1 MIEILQL
8 EDSTR
13 QTLTEMTSTT
23 QKIHYASY
31 EKKKGTG
38 KKQKFQ
44 PNSNPSS
51 SSSSGQ
57 KQDSTG
63 SQKLCYRCKKNYTKG
78 HEKVCKALNAKCNA
92 CGIEGHF
99 EIACKKSGNFPKK
112 FPSKFQKP
120 GSTSRMKIA
129 SAIEE
134 PALQADFF
142 DEKGVLKD
150 YRPKSMYVLSGTSD
164 DKPIMIEFGCGLTP
178 VSFDRKL
185 TLQADTGADMNAI
198 NKKTFIELF
207 PDVELEES
215 TQILQNFDKRLIKP
229 IGSFRCFLRWK
240 GHKYRVKF
248 EVMGIEIQNL
258 LSRETTFLMGI
269 LKKCLSVEKTPNEPD
284 NQISS
289 LPVSDH
295 SVPPT
300 EAVPLTSTEADPLM
314 PAEADPLTSME
325 GVFSH
330 SVTSMEGVFGHS
342 VMSTAGVFGH
352 SVMSTAGVFGHSV
365 PPTEAVPLASMDR
378 SQMNCASIS
387 DTAETPDSSSDRVVD
402 LNNHS
407 LSIADLPLTQDK
419 VESTYAD
426 VFQGLGKFLGDP
438 YKLRLKPDA
447 VSVKHRPRRV
457 PVHLQDALHEE
468 VERLVKI
475 DVLEKVTEPTEWV
488 NSFVIVEKVI
498 DSLNAHS
505 PNHSIKKSI
514 CLCIDP
520 KDLNEALERE
530 PYYSRSID
538 ELISMFAGAKVFTI
552 VDMDKGNWQV
562 VLHPESRK
570 LTCMAFD
577 IGRYQFKRLP
587 MGSKVASDIFIL
599 IILQVIQNMQ
609 LSMQSRQ
616 NSRRK

>member
-1 MIEILQL
+1 
-8 EDSTR
+8 
-13 QTLTEMTSTT
+13 MTSTT

-44 PNSNPSS
+44 SNSNSSS

-63 SQKLCYRCKKNYTKG
+63 SQKLCYQCKKSYTKG

-112 FPSKFQKP
+112 SSSKFQKP
-120 GSTSRMKIA
+120 GSTGRMNIA
-129 SAIEE
+129 SAAEE

-142 DEKGVLKD
+142 NEKGLLKE
-150 YRPKSMYVLSGTSD
+150 YQPKSMHILAGTSD
-164 DKPIMIEFGCGLTP
+164 DKQIMVEFGCGLTP
-178 VSFDRKL
+178 LSFDRKL
-185 TLQADTGADMNAI
+185 TLQADTGADVNAI
-198 NKKTFIELF
+198 NKETFSEVF
-207 PDVELEES
+207 PDVELEKS
-215 TQILQNFDKRLIKP
+215 TYALQNFDKRLIKP

-248 EVMGIEIQNL
+248 EVMGIDTPNL

-269 LKKCLSVEKTPNEPD
+269 LKKCLSVEKTSEEPN

-289 LPVSDH
+289 TSVS
-295 SVPPT
+295 
-300 EAVPLTSTEADPLM
+300 
-314 PAEADPLTSME
+314 
-325 GVFSH
+325 
-330 SVTSMEGVFGHS
+330 
-342 VMSTAGVFGH
+342 
-352 SVMSTAGVFGHSV
+352 GHSV
-365 PPTEAVPLASMDR
+365 PPTEENPLTSTEDR

-387 DTAETPDSSSDRVVD
+387 DMAETPDFSSNRVSGS
-402 LNNHS
+402 NNHS
-407 LSIADLPLTQDK
+407 LSITDLPLTQDK
-419 VESTYAD
+419 VETTYAD
-426 VFQGLGKFLGDP
+426 VFQGLGKFPGDP

-447 VSVKHRPRRV
+447 VPAKHRPRRV
-457 PVHLQDALHEE
+457 PVHLQDAFHEE
-468 VERLVKI
+468 VKRLVKI

-498 DSLNAHS
+498 DSSNAHS

-514 CLCIDP
+514 RLCIDP

-552 VDMDKGNWQV
+552 VDMDKGYWQV

-587 MGSKVASDIFIL
+587 MGSKVASDIFQRMLDSVYIGLPGVTGIADDMVIFGRNEEEHDRNLIL
-599 IILQVIQNMQ
+599 FLETTRKNGLVLNKKKLQFKKEEV
-609 LSMQSRQ
+609 SFFGHRW
-616 NSRRK
+616 NSTGISPDLKKT